1 MCIWHSDGGWGL
13 ATLEKP
19 TIQETGLGEEGDIH
33 GHEQEGSPL
42 PLGRACQGR
51 LLKEGNTA
59 LSFED

>member
-42 PLGRACQGR
+42 PLERVREGFLR
-51 LLKEGNTA
+51 KET
-59 LSFED
+59 LR

>member
-19 TIQETGLGEEGDIH
+19 IIQETGLGEEGDIH

-42 PLGRACQGR
+42 PLERVREGFLR
-51 LLKEGNTA
+51 KET
-59 LSFED
+59 LR

>member
-1 MCIWHSDGGWGL
+1 MRIWHSDGGWGL

-42 PLGRACQGR
+42 PLERVREGFLR
-51 LLKEGNTA
+51 KET
-59 LSFED
+59 LC